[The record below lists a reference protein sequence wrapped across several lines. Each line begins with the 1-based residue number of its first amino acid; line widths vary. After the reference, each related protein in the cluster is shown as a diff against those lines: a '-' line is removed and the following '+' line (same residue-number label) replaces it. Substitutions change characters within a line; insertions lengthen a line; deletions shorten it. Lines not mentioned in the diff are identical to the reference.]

1 LVWRTW
7 VAIIGNVVAVT
18 GAGTAV
24 EVDRGAAVI
33 GIDTFDAASVIDVV
47 AMVTEGDADGGAAN
61 AVDSGTICGNNIDD
75 DGRAGGRRCLLPG
88 VG

>member
-1 LVWRTW
+1 
-7 VAIIGNVVAVT
+7 VAIIGNAVAVT
-18 GAGTAV
+18 GAGTAA

-33 GIDTFDAASVIDVV
+33 GIDTFDAASVINVV
-47 AMVTEGDADGGAAN
+47 AMVTEGDADDGAAN